1 MKSFSRFSHLAI
13 GTLTLAM
20 GILLLPACQQEVFHD
35 SQDDGVNMVINVS
48 SGTRTV
54 NEGDHTLWADDDV
67 LTVIHAPED
76 GNEFWATPFYK
87 SGDNAFTGKVK
98 RLSSSNDWYVVYPYK
113 EENLSADQISVTF
126 PASQTQTGNENKLH
140 LAGEQFPLWGKVKG
154 LPRGQTLNVQMQNLL
169 AVAGFKVENDLVD
182 SDRSIIVKEVQFT
195 ATTPVSGAFSLDLT
209 GSDPVLTAGSGATK
223 TVKLAV
229 TNGSAIAKGANSWFY
244 MAVAPFEAPAGSK
257 LQLKTVAVYADA
269 PNTEIVFYRTID
281 LTDATS
287 FNSGVIKTVGVPFD
301 EKHSTNPDAGTAGE
315 VELEVGEEPEDGDYL
330 LVYEDGENSYA
341 FAAFADKE
349 ADNYSIP
356 VTVVDGVVLTQ
367 DGLDLSIYAVTIE
380 VATDANN
387 NPIEHPNDAGHY
399 AYNVRNSDGK
409 YIFYASGGGDTK
421 ILRIQDTNELYNTSS
436 NETVAYYH
444 TFIQEEDGVQIL
456 SSGGVS
462 GYNKYLLTY
471 SESKGFHYSNDSADQ
486 GKKLHLYLVGGS
498 AKEKQTLVFTPDNVP
513 YDFDAGGDFPEP
525 TLEGYHTAL
534 TWSSN
539 NEAVATVDEN
549 GNVIIHSAGNAT
561 ITVNAAADGTYYGAT
576 ASYTISATTS
586 ASQTF
591 YLVSEI
597 EDGEMYL
604 IVSGGMA
611 LTNNN
616 GTIGATSVSP
626 ANGEVTVTDA
636 SSLVWTATASGS
648 GFTFANNNYYVQRG
662 SSSGGGKP
670 NISTSPNTS
679 YYVWNYDGSKMY
691 NGSSSAYYSSFY
703 YLYYNSGWAQ
713 TSSSS
718 SAGTVALYSAHKPLT
733 KQSISFD
740 NSTVTKI
747 LGEDCDLGDSFSVQT
762 VSNAKTSVTYES
774 LNSDIAT
781 VNGETIT
788 VMGKGKATI
797 RATAKEEN
805 GYRSATAEYILN
817 IVERIS
823 GDFVTLEGSPF
834 NLENDQV
841 RKFLN
846 AAEEQYTDTNYKK
859 VGSVNAVS
867 VVSNYTGGG
876 SRLDIPKPV
885 TIKWN
890 EAATST
896 ATVTILAE
904 DRATE
909 VWTQTVSSNSTSC
922 DIYNLIPGE
931 TYYCTVEANGVYL
944 LKGKFETTGRRRMIM
959 VSTTQ
964 SQDHGNNCRDL
975 GGLKTTDGRRIKY
988 GMIFRGTNLDG
999 TKKTQNGVA
1008 VDVPID
1014 NYVAPN
1020 DSEQGLLAN
1029 YLNIGYDIDLR
1040 AGGTSAFLSKY
1051 NVKYVYGNMQPYL
1064 SDVSSTD
1071 KATTT
1076 IQGFFDA
1083 AAAGK
1088 ASYFH
1093 CAIGSDRTGF
1103 WGLLIEG
1110 LLGVSVK
1117 DCSIDFELTSFYN
1130 TRERTNT
1137 GYLFYQGMENS
1148 SGSFKGFANY
1158 EGASFQEKVAKYVK
1172 SLGFTDTQIEAFQN
1186 AVLED
1191 DPDL

>member
-1 MKSFSRFSHLAI
+1 M
-13 GTLTLAM
+13 
-20 GILLLPACQQEVFHD
+20 LPSCTKEVFSD
-35 SQDDGVNMVINVS
+35 VQDDDIVEMVINVGADTKTTN
-48 SGTRTV
+48 SG
-54 NEGDHTLWADDDV
+54 DSTLWEEDDV
-67 LTVIHAPED
+67 LTVIHAPAN
-76 GNEFWATPFYK
+76 GSEFWASPFYK
-87 SGDNAFTGKVK
+87 SGANAFTGKVK
-98 RLSSSNDWYVVYPYK
+98 RLSAENDWYVVYPYNA
-113 EENLSADQISVTF
+113 ENTDASQLSFTF
-126 PASQTQTGNENKLH
+126 PSEQTQTGNDNLAH
-140 LAGEQFPLWGKVKG
+140 FAGEQFPLFGKQTG
-154 LPRGQTLNVQMQNLL
+154 LARGEQLNLQMQNVL
-169 AVAGFKVENDLVD
+169 ASAGFKVQNTTGGP
-182 SDRSIIVKEVQFT
+182 ITVKSVQFT
-195 ATTPVSGAFSLDLT
+195 APSSVSGAFTMDLT
-209 GSDPVLTAGSGATK
+209 GDKPVLTAGSGATK
-223 TVKLAV
+223 VVKLNV
-229 TNGSAIAKGANSWFY
+229 ESGDEIAAGATAWFY
-244 MAVAPFEAPAGSK
+244 VAVAPFEAPAGSK
-257 LQLKTVAVYADA
+257 LKIKVVATDSDGKDV
-269 PNTEIVFYRTID
+269 VFYETKT
-281 LTDATS
+281 LESATS
-287 FNSGVIKTVGVPFD
+287 FNSGSIKTVNVPCD
-301 EKHSTNPDAGTAGE
+301 ADHTTDPDAGSGSEAP
-315 VELEVGEEPEDGDYL
+315 LEPGDQPEDGEYL
-330 LVYEDGENSYA
+330 LVYEDGANSYA

-349 ADNYSIP
+349 ADNYAVP
-356 VTVVDGVVLTQ
+356 VTVEDGMVLPSETE
-367 DGLDLSIYAVTIE
+367 DLTRYAMTIE
-380 VATDANN
+380 NAG
-387 NPIEHPNDAGHY
+387 IEHPNDAGHA
-399 AYNVRNSDGK
+399 AYNVKNSEGK

-436 NETVAYYH
+436 QETVKYYH

-456 SSGGVS
+456 SSGAVS

-471 SESKGFHYSNDSADQ
+471 SAAKGFHYSNDSADQ
-486 GKKLHLYLVGGS
+486 GKKLHLYIVGGS
-498 AKEKQTLVFTPDNVP
+498 AKEKQTLTFTPGSVT

-525 TLEGYHTAL
+525 ELEGAHTAL
-534 TWSSN
+534 TWSSS

-616 GTIGATSVSP
+616 GTIGATPVSP

-670 NISTSPNTS
+670 NISTNPSTS

-1051 NVKYVYGNMQPYL
+1051 NVKYVYGNMQPSL